1 MVKLLGSLLLAL
13 ILAAAATAK
22 RTMREIHGMH
32 LQKHIGLPDDLDS
45 YFPWGYG
52 ITEGKVEVLTPAL
65 HDKVLENKC

>member
-1 MVKLLGSLLLAL
+1 
-13 ILAAAATAK
+13 
-22 RTMREIHGMH
+22 MH